1 LINEEE
7 HFVVIK
13 LVSGEQVMAILE
25 EETEDEVDIVF
36 PMLIRLFPIVD
47 GANSREHVTA
57 TPYSQ
62 FADDA
67 HLTIS
72 KHNILFLKNLNPA
85 MVPHYLRLVEQE
97 NDKVFVK
104 KDIAGNDTE
113 KTSLGWEDRA
123 DEETEKKM
131 KLLKYLTEE
140 NSPVTVI
147 EGNDTKH

>member
-25 EETEDEVDIVF
+25 DETEDGVDIVF

-104 KDIAGNDTE
+104 KDTEE
-113 KTSLGWEDRA
+113 KTTLGWEDRA